1 MVKKNLKG
9 GNSLLSLTPA
19 DYKGV
24 GDLAV
29 AGDANYVKQVA
40 GYSSN
45 QVGGRRRRSGS
56 KRSGHK
62 CSHKRS
68 GRKCSHKRK
77 QSGGMGYGFANST
90 DVPVVAGSYFPVT
103 PTCSGKL
110 DVSRGGNNF
119 IGGGQ
124 SGGALL
130 LGGARGGALLLGG
143 VKSKKSRKSKK
154 SSKSKKNK
162 TQKWWQVGCKK
173 LMGGFIPM

>member
-1 MVKKNLKG
+1 MVKSRKQKG
-9 GNSLLSLTPA
+9 GHSPLAWTPA

-40 GYSSN
+40 GYSST
-45 QVGGRRRRSGS
+45 QVGGRRKRSH

-62 CSHKRS
+62 RSGHKRS
-68 GRKCSHKRK
+68 GHKRSK
-77 QSGGMGYGFANST
+77 QRGGMSYGFSNAA

-103 PTCSGKL
+103 PMCSGKL

-119 IGGGQ
+119 M

-130 LGGARGGALLLGG
+130 LGG
-143 VKSKKSRKSKK
+143 SRRK
-154 SSKSKKNK
+154 SKSKKNK

-173 LMGGFIPM
+173 MMGGMPSVF